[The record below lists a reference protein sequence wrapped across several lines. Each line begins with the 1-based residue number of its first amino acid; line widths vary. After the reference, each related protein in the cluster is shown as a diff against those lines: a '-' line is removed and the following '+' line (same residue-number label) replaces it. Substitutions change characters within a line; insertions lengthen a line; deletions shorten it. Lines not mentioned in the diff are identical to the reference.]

1 MDANNGS
8 NEMFKNRVKM
18 AERECKPESD
28 DCLNSDESDDE
39 TKCGFGNWKPDWMQK
54 YATPVWYMIIS
65 NILGILQG
73 AFGMYFVGVMSTI
86 EKRFGFSSKLTGLI
100 IIADNFSPIIFSS
113 ITGYYASH
121 VHRPRLIALGMFI
134 VVIACYMNALP
145 FFIYGASYHLLYD
158 SSSNTTD
165 KYEFCESHADRD
177 KTCAEL
183 SSKSHTFPALII
195 FFVSNF
201 LNGVGHNAFYTAGF
215 TYLDDNVQK
224 GSSPLFLGLTYAIR
238 LLGPQLGY
246 FLAGF
251 ALKYWEN
258 PLCES

>member
-1 MDANNGS
+1 MEENNRANVS
-8 NEMFKNRVKM
+8 EEIIKN
-18 AERECKPESD
+18 D
-28 DCLNSDESDDE
+28 DSDDE
-39 TKCGFGNWKPDWMQK
+39 TKCGFGSWKPEWLQRF
-54 YATPVWYMIIS
+54 ATPVWYMIIS

-86 EKRFGFSSKLTGLI
+86 EKRFGFSSKITGLI

-121 VHRPRLIALGMFI
+121 VHRPRLIAFGMFI

-145 FFIYGASYHLLYD
+145 FFFYGASYHLLFD
-158 SSSNTTD
+158 SSNNKRQ
-165 KYEFCESHADRD
+165 KYEFCESHSDRD
-177 KTCAEL
+177 KSCAEL
-183 SSKSHTFPALII
+183 SSKSNTIPALII

-215 TYLDDNVQK
+215 TYLDDNVEK
-224 GSSPLFLGLTYAIR
+224 GRSPLFLGLTYAIR

-251 ALKYWEN
+251 SLKFYEN
-258 PLCES
+258 PFCRFFFQYINA